1 MLIILCS
8 LSWAQDSEM
17 VEQDHSATFA
27 RFSNSV
33 AYYGLAM
40 DLQKFG
46 LSIYLVQALF
56 GIIDIPA
63 MLVATTTMIY
73 VGRRATVAS
82 FLILAGL
89 MVIANMFVPED
100 MQTLRTAQ
108 AALGK
113 GCLASSFICV
123 YLFTGELYPTEI
135 RQMGMGFTSVNA
147 RLGGL
152 AAPLVTTLGEIS
164 PVLPPLGFGATSILA
179 GLVVLCFLTETRN
192 VPLVETIAA
201 MERR

>member
-1 MLIILCS
+1 
-8 LSWAQDSEM
+8 
-17 VEQDHSATFA
+17 
-27 RFSNSV
+27 
-33 AYYGLAM
+33 M

-100 MQTLRTAQ
+100 LQTLRTVQ

-135 RQMGMGFTSVNA
+135 RVKE
-147 RLGGL
+147 GL
-152 AAPLVTTLGEIS
+152 SKRDTEHKSEEIS
-164 PVLPPLGFGATSILA
+164 LQQLGASPLK
-179 GLVVLCFLTETRN
+179 
-192 VPLVETIAA
+192 ETI
-201 MERR
+201 

>member
-1 MLIILCS
+1 MLLEVRGFELPKGRIPRSHNPYLFALS
-8 LSWAQDSEM
+8 LSR
-17 VEQDHSATFA
+17 VGHSAAFP

-89 MVIANMFVPED
+89 MVIVNMFVPE
-100 MQTLRTAQ
+100 
-108 AALGK
+108 GESS
-113 GCLASSFICV
+113 CLPRGNHTDTDSRNS
-123 YLFTGELYPTEI
+123 G
-135 RQMGMGFTSVNA
+135 
-147 RLGGL
+147 
-152 AAPLVTTLGEIS
+152 S
-164 PVLPPLGFGATSILA
+164 PSGV
-179 GLVVLCFLTETRN
+179 
-192 VPLVETIAA
+192 
-201 MERR
+201 